1 VRIALLVSAIL
12 ASTCV
17 GQAQE
22 DRLYL
27 ARRAMA
33 AYNLPEVRAHLEGKS
48 GTVLTVAD
56 KSRLLSVLAGKGQH
70 SADMKKWRAIADL
83 LLQHGAQIDNPGT
96 DRGVTALANASL
108 NWSDQF
114 VAYLLSKGAD
124 PNAGELRDPTSV
136 PLPAALL
143 TQDANQRIP
152 RFKGGKSHETGETAA
167 QMLGRFRR
175 TVALLLAAGAD
186 PMRPGYQGMIPFQR
200 ACYWGETEIVRHM
213 LRKGARPNAEGPP
226 GPTVYG
232 ACGYTALHCA
242 VLRDSADNAATV
254 RLLLA
259 SGADR
264 NAKDDLGRTPL
275 QLARHKGN
283 KLVAKALGG

>member
-1 VRIALLVSAIL
+1 
-12 ASTCV
+12 
-17 GQAQE
+17 
-22 DRLYL
+22 
-27 ARRAMA
+27 
-33 AYNLPEVRAHLEGKS
+33 
-48 GTVLTVAD
+48 VA
-56 KSRLLSVLAGKGQH
+56 
-70 SADMKKWRAIADL
+70 
-83 LLQHGAQIDNPGT
+83 
-96 DRGVTALANASL
+96 ALANASL

-175 TVALLLAAGAD
+175 TVALLLDAGAD
-186 PMRPGYQGMIPFQR
+186 PMRPGYYGKIPFQR
-200 ACYWGETEIVRHM
+200 ACYWGETEMVRHM
-213 LRKGARPNAEGPP
+213 IRKGARPNVAGPSAP
-226 GPTVYG
+226 GGFYG
-232 ACGYTALHCA
+232 SSGYTALHCA
-242 VLRDSADNAATV
+242 VLRDSADTAATV